1 MHRSPYIYIYGV
13 CSEHITVDF
22 VIPTKEQSLIDAY
35 NQWRERADSKIC
47 CDYGLHVAITHWDE
61 QVGKDMEILTKE
73 KGVNSFKVF
82 MAYPGTFMLADDD
95 IYQVFAKCRELGA
108 IAMVHAENGSIIK
121 ELEKEMSK
129 LGITGPEGHL
139 LSRPEKLEAE
149 ATNRAIMIAEQTRC
163 PLYVVHV
170 MSKTAADKI
179 QEARLKGQV
188 VFGEPIAAS
197 LGTDG
202 SQYFNKCWHHAAAH
216 VMSPPLRNDATT
228 APYLMDL
235 LANGSLS
242 TTGTDHCTFNIN
254 QKALGKDDFR
264 KIPNGVNGIEERLAV
279 VWTKGVETGKLDIN
293 QFVAVTSSNAARIFN
308 IYPKKGRIAVGS
320 DADCLIWDPQA
331 TKTISASSHH
341 QACDFNIF
349 EGLHCR
355 GLPIITIVDGK
366 IVYDNG
372 QVCSLKKVQVNILIQ
387 HVMLSASSHHQACDF
402 NIFEGLHCRGLPIIT
417 IVDGKI
423 VYDNGQLNVIQGS
436 GKYLDTACYADSV
449 YQKLNKREIIREQL
463 IKQQHI
469 EREPYT
475 GDVIVISKPVSNGDA
490 KISPKNQAIPSNN
503 EPHAAGFHNRP
514 ATRAG
519 ARNLFD
525 SSFTLSG
532 DQWDDANLRKTTR
545 VQQPPGGQSKGLW

>member
-1 MHRSPYIYIYGV
+1 
-13 CSEHITVDF
+13 
-22 VIPTKEQSLIDAY
+22 
-35 NQWRERADSKIC
+35 
-47 CDYGLHVAITHWDE
+47 
-61 QVGKDMEILTKE
+61 
-73 KGVNSFKVF
+73 
-82 MAYPGTFMLADDD
+82 
-95 IYQVFAKCRELGA
+95 
-108 IAMVHAENGSIIK
+108 
-121 ELEKEMSK
+121 
-129 LGITGPEGHL
+129 
-139 LSRPEKLEAE
+139 
-149 ATNRAIMIAEQTRC
+149 
-163 PLYVVHV
+163 
-170 MSKTAADKI
+170 
-179 QEARLKGQV
+179 
-188 VFGEPIAAS
+188 
-197 LGTDG
+197 
-202 SQYFNKCWHHAAAH
+202 
-216 VMSPPLRNDATT
+216 
-228 APYLMDL
+228 
-235 LANGSLS
+235 
-242 TTGTDHCTFNIN
+242 NIN

-372 QVCSLKKVQVNILIQ
+372 Q
-387 HVMLSASSHHQACDF
+387 
-402 NIFEGLHCRGLPIIT
+402 
-417 IVDGKI
+417 
-423 VYDNGQLNVIQGS
+423 LNVIQGS

-490 KISPKNQAIPSNN
+490 KISP
-503 EPHAAGFHNRP
+503 
-514 ATRAG
+514 
-519 ARNLFD
+519 
-525 SSFTLSG
+525 
-532 DQWDDANLRKTTR
+532 
-545 VQQPPGGQSKGLW
+545 